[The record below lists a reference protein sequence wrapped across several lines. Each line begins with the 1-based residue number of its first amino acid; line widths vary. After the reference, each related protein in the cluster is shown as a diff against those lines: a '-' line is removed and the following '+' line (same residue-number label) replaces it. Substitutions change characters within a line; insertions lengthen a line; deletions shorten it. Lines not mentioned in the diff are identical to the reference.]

1 MGQLTRADINLL
13 NAYENV
19 TGKPKTV
26 IRPKYTVTKSELD
39 TELENYKIAKLNDLF
54 STVYEQITENSQDIA
69 SKWAVAL
76 NALETLKNEVDL
88 NSFLTYTYFNQLY
101 NDSLEKLEAYKKQI
115 EEIINFI
122 DEFCLSMKA
131 IVPDESL
138 RII

>member
-26 IRPKYTVTKSELD
+26 IRPKYIVTKSELD

-115 EEIINFI
+115 EETINFI